1 MNTQIQYQ
9 ASLIAEKYSN
19 ISNFFIEA
27 LDICSGKNF
36 VDILNNLIP
45 NVGKI
50 VGEVADSTGEA
61 FGIVKFALSIIQKV
75 GSIKETKDIGYLLC
89 NLAYQKALKKTVEE
103 SYDKFNFT
111 LEKEDVQKLQ
121 NTLRLMKKYDFDL
134 KSFDFDSVLSHSFI
148 IHADAVTSTFLL
160 DIGVNQ
166 YETRRIINDT
176 HSNYFSCFRELLASH
191 RNKAQFS
198 DFIESIKNKKDEEK
212 ARILLKEHADYQ
224 KWLFEEKPLFE
235 EKEFSL
241 NDIYVQMKCNN
252 INPSSSIEWDADLGH
267 KVFSYIEN
275 DEFNQPIIIEGTA
288 GSGKSSFTLW
298 LCAELIERGYRPIR
312 IPFKLIEFDPNKKFF
327 DDEDIY
333 KILAKTI
340 NFKDAERY
348 GKDWPQVNVDL
359 FCGGKIFNE
368 RIPNKKIN
376 ISPYVIIL
384 DGWDELTL
392 SAQKSFTEFLNG
404 LYKTFINHNNN
415 IIRLILTG
423 RPSNLINTNC
433 KILANKPPI
442 LDIKQLNANLLKELF
457 EKLNIFNK
465 LDSEI
470 INKIINDYEYNRNQT
485 YEILGLPLLVFIV
498 HELLSDPNNQMDYKK
513 LFSNKAILYKQLADL
528 TCENAGKRKQIKKEE
543 LDAHIYGESLRNL
556 LQKTAKIISL
566 KGSELVSYDDLS
578 ILLKDDELDI
588 AEEDISKIIISYY
601 FKGGHHNA
609 GCEFVHKS
617 FREYFCAEALM
628 NCFDEYYR
636 EIQDLGN
643 ATSKKVYLKNNI
655 AADFKEDTPIFK
667 LSRSLSEII
676 CLRAVT
682 NEVFEFFVGLLDIE
696 LSKKNIESKHFGP
709 IIRDGLIQIW
719 EWWLKEIPVKY
730 DIDVNDEL
738 KNPLLLNIIEPYLS
752 LNVSKLAL
760 TITNLDSFLGSGILK
775 FCVLIHKVLL
785 QKAGI
790 NSLEKEELKFIE
802 NSEKRNFQ
810 TSVTLNNQRAYAFMP
825 IGLEER
831 SANHSALIQ
840 KNFINRI
847 LNTKSIANLEL
858 LCCDLRGVDLSYLT
872 LDNINLTGSTFKNAV
887 LKGVNFI
894 NLIAKN
900 TNFNN
905 ADMFM
910 ANLESSDFDGATLK
924 KVNLVNANLNET
936 ILTNTNLDE
945 ALLTGVYA
953 ENVDFSSASIQDI
966 DFERANLKNAN
977 LNNTNIS
984 NSNLKYANLNGAR
997 LSDATLIKA
1006 DLTRSDLSNSNTH
1019 QAILKNANFNMAK
1032 LVNANFLDA
1041 NMTNCC
1047 FVGADLS
1054 GADLRRTNLN
1064 FNNIKNSDFKNA
1076 KTTGTKFSKV
1086 NFSEVKNITLAQR
1099 NQAII
1104 RNVN

>member
-1 MNTQIQYQ
+1 METQTKYQ
-9 ASLIAEKYSN
+9 VSSVAEKYSN

-27 LDICSGKNF
+27 LDLCSDKSFAN
-36 VDILNNLIP
+36 VLNSLIP
-45 NVGKI
+45 TVGNV
-50 VGEVADSTGEA
+50 VGEVADSAGEA
-61 FGIVKFALSIIQKV
+61 FGIAKFAISIFSKI
-75 GSIKETKDIGYLLC
+75 GNIKDSKKIGYLLC
-89 NLAYQKALKKTVEE
+89 NLAYQKAFKMTIE
-103 SYDKFNFT
+103 SYDKFNLT
-111 LEKEDVQKLQ
+111 IEKENIQKLQ
-121 NTLRLMKKYDFDL
+121 NTLRSVKEYDFDL

-148 IHADAVTSTFLL
+148 LHADSVTSTFLL
-160 DIGVNQ
+160 DIGADQ
-166 YETRRIINDT
+166 YQTRMIINDI
-176 HSNYFSCFRELLASH
+176 HLNYFSCFRELLASH
-191 RNKAQFS
+191 RDKTQFS
-198 DFIESIKNKKDEEK
+198 NFIESIKNKKDEEK

-224 KWLFEEKPLFE
+224 KWLFKEKPLFE
-235 EKEFSL
+235 EKDFSL
-241 NDIYVQMKCNN
+241 SDIYVRMKCSN
-252 INPSSSIEWDADLGH
+252 INSSSALEKDIDLGR

-298 LCAELIERGYRPIR
+298 LCTELINRGYRPIR

-340 NFKDAERY
+340 NFKDIERY
-348 GKDWPQVNVDL
+348 GKDWPQVDIDL

-368 RIPNKKIN
+368 RIPNKKID

-404 LYKTFINHNNN
+404 LHKTFINHNNN

-423 RPSNLINTNC
+423 RPSDLINPNC
-433 KILANKPPI
+433 KILSNKPPI
-442 LDIKQLNANLLKELF
+442 LDIKQLDADLLKELF
-457 EKLNIFNK
+457 DKLNVFNE

-470 INKIINDYEYNRNQT
+470 IKKIINDYEYNRNQT

-498 HELLSDPNNQMDYKK
+498 HELLSDPNNQIDYKK
-513 LFSNKAILYKQLADL
+513 LFNNKAILYKQLADL
-528 TCENAGKRKQIKKEE
+528 TCENAGKRKQLKREE
-543 LDAHIYGESLRNL
+543 LDAHIYGERLRKL

-566 KGSELVSYDDLS
+566 KGNELVSYDDLS
-578 ILLKDDELDI
+578 ILLEDDELDI

-628 NCFDEYYR
+628 DCFKEYYN
-636 EIQDLGN
+636 EIKN
-643 ATSKKVYLKNNI
+643 IESATKQRTCIKKDINT
-655 AADFKEDTPIFK
+655 DFEEGTPIYKF
-667 LSRSLSEII
+667 SRSLSEII
-676 CLRAVT
+676 CLRAIT
-682 NEVFEFFVGLLDIE
+682 NEVFEFFVGLLEIE
-696 LSKKNIESKHFGP
+696 LSKKNGKNQHFGP

-730 DIDVNDEL
+730 DIDLNDEL
-738 KNPLLLNIIEPYLS
+738 KTPLLLDIIKPYLG

-775 FCVLIHKVLL
+775 FCVLIHKILL

-790 NSLEKEELKFIE
+790 NSLEKEELNFIE
-802 NSEKRNFQ
+802 IPEKRNFQ
-810 TSVTLNNQRAYAFMP
+810 TSVRLNNQGAYAFMP
-825 IGLEER
+825 IGLLER
-831 SANHSALIQ
+831 RMENSAFIQ
-840 KNFINRI
+840 KNFISRI
-847 LNTKSIANLEL
+847 LNTKSVANLEL
-858 LCCDLRGVDLSYLT
+858 LCCDLRGIDLSYLT
-872 LDNINLTGSTFKNAV
+872 LDNINLSGSTFENAI

-894 NLIAKN
+894 NLIAQN

-910 ANLESSDFDGATLK
+910 ANLENSDFDNAALK

-945 ALLTGVYA
+945 AFLTGVYA
-953 ENVDFSSASIQDI
+953 ENVDFSSASIQNI
-966 DFERANLKNAN
+966 NFERANLKNAN

-984 NSNLKYANLNGAR
+984 NSNLRYTNLTYTS
-997 LSDATLIKA
+997 LSDATLIKT
-1006 DLTRSDLSNSNTH
+1006 DLTRSDLSNSHCH
-1019 QAILKNANFNMAK
+1019 QAIFKNAIFNMAK

-1041 NMTNCC
+1041 DITNCC
-1047 FVGADLS
+1047 FIGADLS
-1054 GADLRRTNLN
+1054 SADLRRTNLN

-1076 KTTGTKFSKV
+1076 KTNGTKFSKV
-1086 NFSEVKNITLAQR
+1086 NFSEVKNLTQAQR

-1104 RNVN
+1104 RNTN